1 MQTILYIIVPLETM
15 LIGIVVDNRS
25 FIDHLP
31 SQSQQ
36 LNSLKDL
43 EFFVVAFVQPDKNY
57 PRMIDLLKRIS

>member
-15 LIGIVVDNRS
+15 LIGIVVDNRY
-25 FIDHLP
+25 FIDRLP

-43 EFFVVAFVQPDKNY
+43 EVFVVAFVQPDKNY